1 MAARRRPTRARRC
14 RVARGPDPVSGFLR
28 GRLFGAL
35 LLFGLLAAPPGAG
48 AASLGETIKAIKPS
62 IVGVG
67 TFLVTRRPPARLL
80 GTGFVVADGRHVLTN
95 AHVIAAVG
103 ALAPH
108 EKLVVF
114 IGSGERVER
123 RVVAPV
129 SEDRAHDVALLRLT
143 GAPLPALALGR
154 DDAVEEG
161 REIAFTG
168 FPIGAVLG
176 LFPVTHRGIVSA
188 LTPVAVPAIVP
199 GQLDAAMIRRLREP
213 FSVFQ
218 LDATAY
224 PGNSGSPLY
233 DPESG
238 RVLAIVSSVFV
249 KRTKENLLKDPSGI
263 TYAIP
268 IRFARRLIE
277 DAGLAP

>member
-1 MAARRRPTRARRC
+1 M
-14 RVARGPDPVSGFLR
+14 VGYSR
-28 GRLFGAL
+28 GRLFVAL
-35 LLFGLLAAPPGAG
+35 FLIGLLVAPPGAD
-48 AASLGETIKAIKPS
+48 AASLSETIKAIKPS

-67 TFLVTRRPPARLL
+67 TFLITRRPPARLL
-80 GTGFVVADGRHVLTN
+80 GTGFIVADGRHALTN

-103 ALAPH
+103 ELAYD

-114 IGSGERVER
+114 IGSGEQVEQR
-123 RVVAPV
+123 PV
-129 SEDRAHDVALLRLT
+129 ELVSKDRAHDVALLRLT
-143 GAPLPALALGR
+143 GAPLPALKLGR
-154 DDAVEEG
+154 DAAEEEG

-176 LFPVTHRGIVSA
+176 LIPVTHRGIVSA
-188 LTPVAVPAIVP
+188 LTPVAIPAIVP

-213 FSVFQ
+213 FQVFQ

-238 RVLAIVSSVFV
+238 RVLGIVSSVFV
-249 KRTKENLLKDPSGI
+249 KLTKENLLKDPSGI

>member
-1 MAARRRPTRARRC
+1 MFGR
-14 RVARGPDPVSGFLR
+14 LR
-28 GRLFGAL
+28 GRAAAALFL
-35 LLFGLLAAPPGAG
+35 LVLAAVIFPGVVPGAF
-48 AASLGETIKAIKPS
+48 AARLSDTIKAVKPS

-67 TFLVTRRPPARLL
+67 TYLATRRPPARLL
-80 GTGFVVADGRHVLTN
+80 GTGFIVADGRHLLTN
-95 AHVIAAVG
+95 AHVIAAAG
-103 ALAPH
+103 ARAH
-108 EKLVVF
+108 GEKLVIF
-114 IGSGERVER
+114 IGSGDRPEWREIE
-123 RVVAPV
+123 PV
-129 SEDRAHDVALLRLT
+129 SEDRAHDMALLRFA
-143 GAPLPALALGR
+143 GAPLPALSLGR
-154 DDAVEEG
+154 DDLVEEG

-188 LTPVAVPAIVP
+188 LTPVARPAIVP

-213 FSVFQ
+213 YSVFQ

-233 DPESG
+233 DPGTG
-238 RVLAIVSSVFV
+238 RVLGIVSSVFV

-277 DAGLAP
+277 EAGLAP

>member
-1 MAARRRPTRARRC
+1 VVGR
-14 RVARGPDPVSGFLR
+14 SR
-28 GRLFGAL
+28 GRLFVAL
-35 LLFGLLAAPPGAG
+35 LLFGILAAPPVAG
-48 AASLGETIKAIKPS
+48 AANLSETIKIIKPS

-67 TFLVTRRPPARLL
+67 TFLITRRPPARLL

-103 ALAPH
+103 ELARN
-108 EKLVVF
+108 EKLVIF
-114 IGSGERVER
+114 IGSGERIEQ
-123 RVVAPV
+123 RVVEPV
-129 SEDRAHDVALLRLT
+129 SKDRAHDVALLRLT
-143 GAPLPALALGR
+143 GTPLPALKLGR

-188 LTPVAVPAIVP
+188 LTPVANPAIVP

-213 FSVFQ
+213 FLVFQ

-238 RVLAIVSSVFV
+238 RVLGIVSSVFV

>member
-1 MAARRRPTRARRC
+1 VLRHFRIAIASFIAALVAVTAVANGPARA
-14 RVARGPDPVSGFLR
+14 G
-28 GRLFGAL
+28 
-35 LLFGLLAAPPGAG
+35 GL
-48 AASLGETIKAIKPS
+48 SQTIKAIKPS

-67 TFLVTRRPPARLL
+67 TYLVTRRPPVRLL

-95 AHVIAAVG
+95 AHVVAATGV
-103 ALAPH
+103 LARG
-108 EKLVVF
+108 EELAVF
-114 IGSGERVER
+114 IGAGEAIER
-123 RVVAPV
+123 RRAEVV
-129 SEDRAHDVALLRLT
+129 SKDRSHDAALLRIA
-143 GAPLPALALGR
+143 GPPLPALTLGR
-154 DDAVEEG
+154 DETVEEG
-161 REIAFTG
+161 QEIAFTG

-176 LFPVTHRGIVSA
+176 LIPVTHRGIVSA
-188 LTPVAVPAIVP
+188 LTPVAMPAIVP

-238 RVLAIVSSVFV
+238 RVLGMVSSVFV
-249 KRTKENLLKDPSGI
+249 KETKENLLKDPSGI

-268 IRFARRLIE
+268 IRYARRLIE
-277 DAGLAP
+277 AAGLIPVRP